1 VDVRAVIDL
10 TVLESDPLLLIHGD
24 CIATMASM
32 PAASVDA
39 IVTDPPYGIGFMGR
53 EWDSFAPSEVRARL
67 ERDRRK
73 TTDEPPDYKGNVSG
87 SLSSPAKIRYDYAPR
102 AMLAYQAWCAEW
114 GAAAWRV
121 LRPGGFLLCSGSTR
135 TYHRMASGLEDAGF
149 VVRDCLVWMYASG
162 FPKSLN
168 IRKAFEAQGAP
179 EFAAEWDG
187 WGTALKPAHEPVV
200 IAQKPLAADT
210 YTANIREHGVGALNI
225 DGSRVGVD
233 LRLVPPRGGGEGPT
247 NAMGAF
253 QHNSVAHVVAGRW
266 PANVVLSH
274 TEACAERGT
283 TRVPSVGQFP
293 SARGGSRN
301 AFSFGGEI
309 TEGGARPSGDVDGM
323 ETVEVWDCVPECA
336 VRLLDEQSGPVGDN
350 GGGPYTQP
358 PTEIGSD
365 EYVAGRTV
373 SGGRKAGDSPFHY
386 GDAGGA
392 SRFFYVAKAD
402 DADRNPTLSAAER
415 SRIRELRRA
424 GAPLP
429 DDLAAKVNNH
439 PTVKPVE
446 LMRHLVRLVTPRG
459 GIVLDPFAGSG
470 STGQAALEEGVRC
483 VLIERELEYVDGIRA
498 WRSSTQ
504 LGLGLR

>member
-1 VDVRAVIDL
+1 VIDL
-10 TVLESDPLLLIHGD
+10 RDLDVDPLLLIHGE
-24 CIATMASM
+24 CVAEMAKL
-32 PAASVDA
+32 PAASIDA
-39 IVTDPPYGIGFMGR
+39 VVTDPPYGIGFMGR
-53 EWDSFAPSEVRARL
+53 EWDSFTPSEVRARL

-73 TTDEPPDYKGNVSG
+73 TTEEPLDYKGNASG

-102 AMLAYQAWCAEW
+102 AMVAYQSWCAEW

-121 LRPGGFLLCSGSTR
+121 LKPGGFLLCSGSTR

-149 VVRDCLVWMYASG
+149 VVRDCLIWMYASG

-179 EFAAEWDG
+179 ELAAKWDG

-200 IAQKPLAADT
+200 IAQKPMSADT
-210 YTANIREHGVGALNI
+210 YTANIREHGVGAINV
-225 DGSRVGVD
+225 DGSRIGVD
-233 LRLVPPRGGGEGPT
+233 LRFVPPRGGGEGPT

-253 QHNSVAHVVAGRW
+253 QHNSTGHVVAGRW

-274 TEACAERGT
+274 TPACDPLGT
-283 TRVPSVGQFP
+283 MRVSSVGAFAA
-293 SARGGSRN
+293 ARGMARN
-301 AFSFGGEI
+301 AFTTLGGEA
-309 TEGGARPSGDVDGM
+309 TEGGPRPSGDGDGK

-336 VRLLDEQSGPVGDN
+336 VRLLDEQSGPVGDD

-358 PTEIGSD
+358 PTEIGSA

-373 SGGRKAGDSPFHY
+373 TGGRKAGDSPFHY

-402 DADRNPTLSAAER
+402 DADRNPTLSSADRAR
-415 SRIRELRRA
+415 VRELRRA

-429 DDLAAKVNNH
+429 EDLAAKVNNH

-446 LMRHLVRLVTPRG
+446 LMRYLVRLVTPPG

-470 STGQAALEEGVRC
+470 STGQAALEEGTRC
-483 VLIERELEYVDGIRA
+483 VLIEREQEYVDGIRL